1 MKQFNL
7 QEYLKNPN
15 RRIVTRNGKSV
26 KIICTDKRDK
36 DDYNIVALIHEKNED
51 VCDTFTIDGKYS
63 FSMTDHYND
72 LFFVPD
78 KKEGW
83 INIYRSDYD
92 DEMLIPGDSICE
104 TKEAAIKEVAEEK
117 ENFGSLVATIKIE
130 WEE

>member
-26 KIICTDKRDK
+26 KILCTDKRDK
-36 DDYNIVALIHEKNED
+36 DDYNIVALIHEEDED

-63 FSMTDHYND
+63 SSTKDHYND

-92 DEMLIPGDSICE
+92 DETLIPGDSICE

-130 WEE
+130 WEV